1 MKYIMNNE
9 EIPAENRIPKLLI
22 GFAAILFIVF
32 VLGLL
37 WLAGVREQAAVGGTF
52 GFMALLAFAAGLSMI
67 VLPCTLPLVFI
78 IVPLAAGKNYKKGF
92 LMASLFGLG
101 LAITITAYGIAMAY
115 VGQIFGISA
124 ATPWLFI
131 IAGLAAYLFG
141 FSEFNIFKIRLPF
154 FANVIPQSIQ
164 QKGDYVK
171 SFSLGL
177 LLGNAGIGCPNPLFY
192 VLLFYI
198 AGTADI
204 GSGALLG
211 FIHGVGRALP
221 VILLTILALFGFQAS
236 KTLAEKRFA
245 IGKFTSWLLILIGA
259 FLIPAGIFNLRGW
272 WLIAT
277 PVDLRAVSLAIGL
290 IVLPLVLKMFIKKP
304 EEVM

>member
-1 MKYIMNNE
+1 MNNQ
-9 EIPAENRIPKLLI
+9 PTQNPNGVPKRLVAL
-22 GFAAILFIVF
+22 ATILFIVF

-37 WLAGVREQAAVGGTF
+37 WLAGAREQAAAGGTF

-92 LMASLFGLG
+92 FMALLFGLG
-101 LAITITAYGIAMAY
+101 LTITISLYGVAMAY

-124 ATPWLFI
+124 ATPWLLV
-131 IAGLAAYLFG
+131 IAGLAAYIFGLSELDLFRLRVP
-141 FSEFNIFKIRLPF
+141 FMANIMPRSL
-154 FANVIPQSIQ
+154 Q
-164 QKGDYVK
+164 QKGDYTK
-171 SFSLGL
+171 SFFLGL

-211 FIHGVGRALP
+211 FIHGAGRALP
-221 VILLTILALFGFQAS
+221 IILLTVLSMFGIQATKILS
-236 KTLAEKRFA
+236 EKRFA
-245 IGKFTSWLLILIGA
+245 IEKFTAWLLVIIGT
-259 FLIPAGIFNLRGW
+259 FLIPTGVFNLRGW
-272 WLIAT
+272 WIAATPPDLGAWGLAVGLIA
-277 PVDLRAVSLAIGL
+277 
-290 IVLPLVLKMFIKKP
+290 LPLVAKLFIKKP
-304 EEVM
+304 QTIL